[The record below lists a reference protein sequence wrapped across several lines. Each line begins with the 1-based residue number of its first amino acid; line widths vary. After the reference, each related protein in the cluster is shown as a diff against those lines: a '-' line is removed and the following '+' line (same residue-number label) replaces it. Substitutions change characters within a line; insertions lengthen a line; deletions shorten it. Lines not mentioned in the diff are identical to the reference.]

1 MKRNSAIFVNRM
13 KNKTIETKRIEVFRT
28 INSTL
33 ISTVL
38 ASSGIDYDIKLW
50 TPSAK
55 EPMEP
60 KDKDE
65 VCVRFFFL
73 PLYNDEE
80 RIQ

>member
-1 MKRNSAIFVNRM
+1 M
-13 KNKTIETKRIEVFRT
+13 
-28 INSTL
+28 L
-33 ISTVL
+33 TVL

-65 VCVRFFFL
+65 VCLFIYCTEGQDFSG
-73 PLYNDEE
+73 
-80 RIQ
+80 

>member
-1 MKRNSAIFVNRM
+1 MTNLTTAKKV
-13 KNKTIETKRIEVFRT
+13 VFHFRLSQ
-28 INSTL
+28 ILLVICKELTL
-33 ISTVL
+33 TLFMCCIKLTVL

-65 VCVRFFFL
+65 VC
-73 PLYNDEE
+73 YM
-80 RIQ
+80 

>member
-1 MKRNSAIFVNRM
+1 MCC
-13 KNKTIETKRIEVFRT
+13 
-28 INSTL
+28 INL
-33 ISTVL
+33 TVL

-65 VCVRFFFL
+65 VC
-73 PLYNDEE
+73 
-80 RIQ
+80 